1 MMESTL
7 SRAAEAMCGELHGSD
22 VSFRGVSTDT
32 RTIAAG
38 ELFVALQGPNF
49 DGSKFVRTAAERK
62 AAAAVIATEVDSTL
76 PTITVA
82 DTRLALGQLALSWQ
96 REMSACVV
104 GITGSNGK
112 TTLKEMIASCL
123 SRSSPTLATHGNLNN
138 DIGLPLMLLRLSSDH
153 RYAVIEMGAN
163 HAGEIEYLTSLAEP
177 SVVVIANAG
186 PAHLEGFGS
195 VDGVSRAKGEIL
207 QSATRPQAAILN
219 ADDAYFDYWKSLGDD
234 MRILSFG
241 MSSNAT
247 VYASNI
253 CSVDDGSTFRLHLP
267 DDDMQLSLPLPGVH
281 NVRNACAAAA
291 AALAL
296 ELPAGKIKQG
306 LESVAPVAG
315 RLRTLDG
322 ICGSRVID
330 DSYNANP
337 TSVIAAI
344 DWLAALPGVSVLV
357 LADMAELGTDSAALH
372 RQVGAA
378 AKKAGINRLLATGE
392 LSRNTVAAFGDG
404 AAWYESVEDISAE
417 LAPRLSAESNVLI
430 KGSRSMH
437 MGRVVRALCKSAPEA
452 MEA

>member
-32 RTIAAG
+32 RTIAAD

-49 DGSKFVRTAAERK
+49 DGSKFVRAAAERK
-62 AAAAVIATEVDSTL
+62 AAAAVIATRVDSTL

-82 DTRLALGQLALSWQ
+82 DTRLALGQLASSWR
-96 REMSACVV
+96 REMSARVV

-123 SRSSPTLATHGNLNN
+123 SLAAQTLATHGNLNN
-138 DIGLPLMLLRLSSDH
+138 DIGLPLMLLRLSPDH
-153 RYAVIEMGAN
+153 RYAVFEMGAN
-163 HAGEIEYLTSLAEP
+163 HAGEIEYLTTLAEP

-195 VDGVSRAKGEIL
+195 IDGVARAKGEIL

-234 MRILSFG
+234 LRVLSFG
-241 MSSNAT
+241 MSPDAT

-253 CSVDDGSTFRLHLP
+253 CSVDEGSTFRLHLP

-291 AALAL
+291 VALAL
-296 ELPAGKIKQG
+296 DLPAGQIKQG
-306 LESVAPVAG
+306 LESVEPVAG
-315 RLRTLDG
+315 RLRILDG

-357 LADMAELGTDSAALH
+357 LADMAELGTDRAALH

-392 LSRNTVAAFGDG
+392 LSRNTVDAFGEG
-404 AAWYESVEDISAE
+404 ATWYESVEDISAE
-417 LAPRLSAESNVLI
+417 LAPGLSAESNVLI
-430 KGSRSMH
+430 KGSRSMR
-437 MGRVVRALCKSAPEA
+437 MGRVVRALCRSVPEA